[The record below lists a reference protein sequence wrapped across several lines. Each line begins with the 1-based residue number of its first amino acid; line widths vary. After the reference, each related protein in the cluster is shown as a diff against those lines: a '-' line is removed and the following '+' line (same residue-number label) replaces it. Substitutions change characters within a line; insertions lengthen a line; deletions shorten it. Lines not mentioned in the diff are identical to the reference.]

1 MVEIIRLHGDPHKQ
15 AQTLLPWYVNGS
27 LDPAEHAEV
36 DAHVR
41 DCPECQADLKLERAL
56 GAEIANLPIDMDMGW
71 ANLRARVLKQ
81 ETVLEQEEAV
91 QQGAASQPSRRAS
104 AAWRQSRAFLRR
116 PVAVGWAFAA
126 QAASLIL
133 VVGVGAAFTLQTR
146 PVYHTLGAA
155 PSAAVG
161 NIVVVF
167 KPTTPEQALRGALNQ
182 SGARLVDGPTV
193 SDAYILHVKA
203 SDRATAL
210 TRLRA
215 DADVV
220 LAEPIDGDA
229 RP

>member
-41 DCPECQADLKLERAL
+41 DCPTCQADLKLERAL
-56 GAEIANLPIDMDMGW
+56 GAEIANLPIDMDRGW
-71 ANLRARVLKQ
+71 ANLRDQVLQQ
-81 ETVLEQEEAV
+81 EATL
-91 QQGAASQPSRRAS
+91 QQGRAPQPRRRAAS
-104 AAWRQSRAFLRR
+104 AWRQSRAFLRR

-161 NIVVVF
+161 NVVVVF

-203 SDRATAL
+203 SERAKAL
-210 TRLRA
+210 TRLRS

>member
-1 MVEIIRLHGDPHKQ
+1 M
-15 AQTLLPWYVNGS
+15 
-27 LDPAEHAEV
+27 
-36 DAHVR
+36 
-41 DCPECQADLKLERAL
+41 CQADLKLERAL
-56 GAEIANLPIDMDMGW
+56 GAEIANLPIDMDRGW
-71 ANLRARVLKQ
+71 ATLRARVL
-81 ETVLEQEEAV
+81 EQEGAL
-91 QQGAASQPSRRAS
+91 QPGAAPQPPRRAS

-133 VVGVGAAFTLQTR
+133 IVGVGSLFTLQTR

-155 PSAAVG
+155 PSATVG
-161 NIVVVF
+161 NVVVVF

-182 SGARLVDGPTV
+182 IGARLVDGPTV

-203 SDRATAL
+203 SERAKAL
-210 TRLRA
+210 TRLRS

>member
-1 MVEIIRLHGDPHKQ
+1 MVEIIRLRGDPHKQ

-41 DCPECQADLKLERAL
+41 DCPTCQADLKLERAL
-56 GAEIANLPIDMDMGW
+56 GAEIANLPVDMDRGW
-71 ANLRARVLKQ
+71 ATLRDRALRQ
-81 ETVLEQEEAV
+81 EGAL
-91 QQGAASQPSRRAS
+91 QQGGAPQPPRCASS
-104 AAWRQSRAFLRR
+104 AWGQSRAFLRR

-146 PVYHTLGAA
+146 PVYHTLGDAA
-155 PSAAVG
+155 SSAAVG
-161 NIVVVF
+161 NVVVIF

-182 SGARLVDGPTV
+182 IGARLVDGPTV
-193 SDAYILHVKA
+193 SDAYILRVKA
-203 SDRATAL
+203 SERAKAL
-210 TRLRA
+210 TRLRS

>member
-41 DCPECQADLKLERAL
+41 DCPVCQADLKLERAV
-56 GAEIANLPIDMDMGW
+56 GAEIANLPIDMDRGW
-71 ANLRARVLKQ
+71 ATLRARALQ
-81 ETVLEQEEAV
+81 PGAGL
-91 QQGAASQPSRRAS
+91 QQGGASQPARRAS
-104 AAWRQSRAFLRR
+104 SVWRQSRAFLRR

-133 VVGVGAAFTLQTR
+133 VVGVGAASTLQTR
-146 PVYHTLGAA
+146 SVYHALGAVQ
-155 PSAAVG
+155 SAAVG

-167 KPTTPEQALRGALNQ
+167 KPTTPEQALRGALSQ

-203 SDRATAL
+203 SERAKAL
-210 TRLRA
+210 TRLRS
-215 DADVV
+215 DANVV

>member
-1 MVEIIRLHGDPHKQ
+1 MVEIIRLHGDPHNQ

-27 LDPAEHAEV
+27 LESAEHAEV

-41 DCPECQADLKLERAL
+41 DCPACQADLKLERAL
-56 GAEIANLPIDMDMGW
+56 GAEIANLPNDMERGW
-71 ANLRARVLKQ
+71 AALRARALQ
-81 ETVLEQEEAV
+81 EG
-91 QQGAASQPSRRAS
+91 GAPQPRRRPS
-104 AAWRQSRAFLRR
+104 AAWRRSRAFLRR

-133 VVGVGAAFTLQTR
+133 VVGVGSALTLQTR
-146 PVYHTLGAA
+146 PVYHAMGAA

-161 NIVVVF
+161 NVVVVF
-167 KPTTPEQALRGALNQ
+167 KPTTPEQALRAALVQ

-203 SDRATAL
+203 SERAKAL
-210 TRLRA
+210 TRLRS

>member
-27 LDPAEHAEV
+27 LESAEHAEV

-41 DCPECQADLKLERAL
+41 DCPACQADLKLERAL
-56 GAEIANLPIDMDMGW
+56 GAEIANLPNDIEQGW
-71 ANLRARVLKQ
+71 AALRARALQ
-81 ETVLEQEEAV
+81 EGRTLA
-91 QQGAASQPSRRAS
+91 QGGAPQPRRRPS
-104 AAWRQSRAFLRR
+104 TAWRHSHAFLRR

-133 VVGVGAAFTLQTR
+133 IVGVGSAFTLQTR
-146 PVYHTLGAA
+146 PIYHALGAA

-161 NIVVVF
+161 NVVVVF
-167 KPTTPEQALRGALNQ
+167 KPTTPEQALRGALVQ

-203 SDRATAL
+203 SERAKAL
-210 TRLRA
+210 TRLRS
-215 DADVV
+215 DTDVV

>member
-15 AQTLLPWYVNGS
+15 AQTLLPWYVNGT

-36 DAHVR
+36 EAHVR
-41 DCPECQADLKLERAL
+41 DCPVCQSDLKLERAL

-71 ANLRARVLKQ
+71 ATLRDRVL
-81 ETVLEQEEAV
+81 
-91 QQGAASQPSRRAS
+91 QQGGKPQPHRSAST
-104 AAWRQSRAFLRR
+104 AWRQSRAFMRR

-126 QAASLIL
+126 QAASLI
-133 VVGVGAAFTLQTR
+133 VIIGVGSAFTWQTR
-146 PVYHTLGAA
+146 PVYHALGAA

-161 NIVVVF
+161 NVVVVF
-167 KPTTPEQALRGALNQ
+167 KPTTPEQALRGALVQ

-203 SDRATAL
+203 SERAKAL
-210 TRLRA
+210 TQLRS